1 MSDSSSAEGATRDPY
16 RVPEKKPAGP
26 YIGGQAVLEGV
37 MMRSP
42 TSFAIVVRRK
52 DGTLHVRERGMMDT
66 RQGFAKLP
74 LVRGMHSLVESLKL
88 GSESLKFS
96 AEQLERDFDAEE
108 HAAAETKT
116 KTKTKKASIATSALL
131 MAQSVL
137 RSLAFTTFL
146 LLTADGDGEGVRAG
160 VAEAAEPEKKASRGP
175 MVFMLVMMIAF
186 MIALPQAAAAGVNK
200 LLGLRLQVQSPAFQA
215 LTGAFKLTIVV
226 SYLLVIRRAIPD
238 IRRVFQYHGAEH
250 KTISTYEAGEPLT
263 VSNARAKTTLH
274 PRCGTTFLVMVAL
287 VSILVFTAV
296 GGFLPKI
303 NTGKLVLDNLL
314 FFLEK
319 LPFLPLIAA
328 VTFEIQRVF
337 AKYCTTGPLRA
348 LLWPGFLVQKITT
361 IEPDDDQLEIAL
373 ASLRVTLFREEGIE
387 KSVAKPAD
395 VRYATFDSLMTTGHL
410 RKDLASGLASAPLI

>member
-1 MSDSSSAEGATRDPY
+1 MPETSPTSPFRTPSP
-16 RVPEKKPAGP
+16 PEKAPTGP

-42 TSFAIVVRRK
+42 TSFAIVVRRR
-52 DGTLHVRERGMMDT
+52 DGSLHVRERGMPDT
-66 RQGFAKLP
+66 RKGFAKLP

-96 AEQLERDFDAEE
+96 AEQLERDLEAEE
-108 HAAAETKT
+108 AAA
-116 KTKTKKASIATSALL
+116 KASPAKKIAKNLGTNALRML
-131 MAQSVL
+131 QAIGYS
-137 RSLAFTTFL
+137 TFL
-146 LLTADGDGEGVRAG
+146 LLSADGDASGGDAG
-160 VAEAAEPEKKASRGP
+160 TTVKEEKKSKGP
-175 MVFMLVMMIAF
+175 MVLMLVLMVGF

-200 LLGLRLQVQSPAFQA
+200 ALNFGLYVQSPAFQA

-226 SYLLVIRRAIPD
+226 SYLLVVRRVFPD

-250 KTISTYEAGEPLT
+250 KTISTYEAGEALT
-263 VSNARAKTTLH
+263 VENARAKTTLH
-274 PRCGTTFLVMVAL
+274 PRCGTTFLVMVAI

-303 NTGKLVLDNLL
+303 STGKVVLDNVL

-361 IEPDDDQLEIAL
+361 IEPDDDQLETAL
-373 ASLRVTLFREEGIE
+373 ASLRVTLFREQGIE
-387 KSVAKPAD
+387 KSVLKPAD
-395 VRYATFDSLMTTGHL
+395 VRYATFDNLM
-410 RKDLASGLASAPLI
+410 ASAALRTAKTTA